1 MVQQQF
7 CVASQCGGVG
17 GAMSQFM
24 NNKQGIGLVILSMA
38 AFTLEDTFIKLLS
51 VHLPVGQ
58 MLCMFGIGTA
68 SLFAAIMWIKGIRF
82 DSHGAWGTV
91 PLTRSLC
98 EAGAALTFYLAL
110 SKIDLTLVAAIYQ
123 AVPLVI
129 VLGAFVFLRE
139 TVGWR
144 RWFAVL
150 LGLLGVML
158 ITRPGFAGFDPN
170 SLWAVLSVL
179 FVAGRDLVTR
189 RIQASLPSTLI
200 SFQGFMILIP
210 TGFLWHFATGAVI
223 EPVSLFHLVL
233 TLCGVVF
240 GAIGYYCIV
249 HGMRLG
255 EASVVAPFR
264 YSRILFAILLGA
276 IVFGE
281 RLDAMTILGIG
292 LIVLAGL
299 YAFEREAQNKS
310 RARV

>member
-1 MVQQQF
+1 
-7 CVASQCGGVG
+7 
-17 GAMSQFM
+17 M
-24 NNKQGIGLVILSMA
+24 NNNRGIAFVILSMA
-38 AFTLEDTFIKLLS
+38 AFTFEDMFIKLLS
-51 VHLPVGQ
+51 VYLPVGQ

-82 DSHGAWGTV
+82 NYPGAWGKI
-91 PLTRSLC
+91 PLTRTLC

-110 SKIDLTLVAAIYQ
+110 SKTDLTLVAAIYQ

-129 VLGAFVFLRE
+129 VLGAFVFLNE

-150 LGLLGVML
+150 VGFIGVMV

-170 SLWAVLSVL
+170 SLWAVLSML

-189 RIQASLPSTLI
+189 RIQANLPSTLI
-200 SFQGFMILIP
+200 SFQGFVILIP
-210 TGFLWHFATGAVI
+210 TGLLWHFATGEVI

-264 YSRILFAILLGA
+264 YSRILFAILAGA

-281 RLDAMTILGIG
+281 RVDVMTIIGIG
-292 LIVLAGL
+292 LIVSAGL
-299 YAFEREAQNKS
+299 YAFEREAVKKYRS
-310 RARV
+310 RV